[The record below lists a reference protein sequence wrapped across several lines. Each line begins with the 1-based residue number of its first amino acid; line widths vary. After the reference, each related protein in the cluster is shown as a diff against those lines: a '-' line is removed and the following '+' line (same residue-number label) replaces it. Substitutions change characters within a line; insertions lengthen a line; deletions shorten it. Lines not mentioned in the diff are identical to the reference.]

1 MTRAFTLTS
10 VALAAALAAVLP
22 AAAQQMQGGE
32 RGGGMQGM
40 QHNMQGGSM
49 QGGSS
54 MGGMQSMNMANMNAA
69 QKEYQQAMEKM
80 NKDMMQGM
88 MDPDPGKSW
97 MKQMIAHH
105 QGAVDMS
112 EVALKHSKDDD
123 VRKEARKTKEQNEKD
138 MKELQA
144 ELRKK
149 ER

>member
-1 MTRAFTLTS
+1 MIRAFTLTS

-32 RGGGMQGM
+32 RGGGMQ
-40 QHNMQGGSM
+40 HNMQGGST

-69 QKEYQQAMEKM
+69 QKEYHQAMEKM

-105 QGAVDMS
+105 QGAVEMS